1 MIFKVVIT
9 DLREHLE
16 KKTSCGEQD
25 ISGLDHLK
33 SKNQKDLVNI
43 RYYLVFNRRNKQNIN
58 FLQNGGFSKKN
69 FDFL

>member
-1 MIFKVVIT
+1 MIFKAAVA
-9 DLREHLE
+9 DLREYFE
-16 KKTSCGEQD
+16 KKASCGEQD

-33 SKNQKDLVNI
+33 SKNQKNLVNI

-58 FLQNGGFSKKN
+58 FSQNGDFSKKN